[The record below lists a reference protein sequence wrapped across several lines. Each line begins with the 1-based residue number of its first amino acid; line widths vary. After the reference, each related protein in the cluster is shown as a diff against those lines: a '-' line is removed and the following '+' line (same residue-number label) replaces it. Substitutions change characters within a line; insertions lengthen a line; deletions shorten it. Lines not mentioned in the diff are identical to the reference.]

1 MSLDQN
7 DKTSLLSKLAAY
19 LGITLSFQV
28 VGFITTLVYTSYF
41 NQTRTFTE
49 SFLFRSSDSPPT
61 PPGFTRP
68 SPFGNHLFGDYLW
81 IYAEIKQNGLGGYM
95 GASQIFLLIASKLPY
110 YLSLLSLF
118 VVSGLLIFSAT
129 KSLLSGFK
137 FPEQLA
143 LLTGGFLSTQPLLLA
158 LDRGQIHLLL
168 FALLLLGL
176 TLSLKEGAN
185 RTWGAVLIAAAI
197 SMKLAPVFFLLI
209 FVKKGYWK
217 ELKVSLFSLTVF
229 LLIPVAYLHTG
240 IGAWKY
246 QLGLSETNKDMAMIY
261 NSQKYFTESLAF
273 NNSFKL
279 LSYHFSQME
288 SGIGNI
294 AVFIYEN
301 YFWFAGFIGVFLCWL
316 ITQKNV
322 TKFESVL
329 LMAIASSFLIPIAVG
344 YTLLVFILP
353 IVVVLTDKDFIFS
366 RLNLIYCCY
375 IGIVLMPKQIALGFS
390 TFKNESITLGGILNP
405 GLSLIVIVFIACKCL
420 YLGRRHSTT
429 DGRARINK
437 TKEDAAR

>member
-1 MSLDQN
+1 
-7 DKTSLLSKLAAY
+7 
-19 LGITLSFQV
+19 
-28 VGFITTLVYTSYF
+28 
-41 NQTRTFTE
+41 
-49 SFLFRSSDSPPT
+49 
-61 PPGFTRP
+61 
-68 SPFGNHLFGDYLW
+68 
-81 IYAEIKQNGLGGYM
+81 
-95 GASQIFLLIASKLPY
+95 
-110 YLSLLSLF
+110 
-118 VVSGLLIFSAT
+118 
-129 KSLLSGFK
+129 
-137 FPEQLA
+137 
-143 LLTGGFLSTQPLLLA
+143 
-158 LDRGQIHLLL
+158 
-168 FALLLLGL
+168 
-176 TLSLKEGAN
+176 
-185 RTWGAVLIAAAI
+185 
-197 SMKLAPVFFLLI
+197 
-209 FVKKGYWK
+209 
-217 ELKVSLFSLTVF
+217 
-229 LLIPVAYLHTG
+229 LIPVAYLHTG